1 MLILANTYR
10 NIGYVLAAVLTIA
23 FVVYLFLNYRKARPE
38 TGAEIELA
46 SNRKPYYEDEE
57 LETKKLDATLGIGL
71 ATLAVIAV
79 ALPMYWLAEPG
90 RQEGAVEQFDSTF
103 VHRGEELYNE
113 FCSSCHAAGAVGG
126 VAPYTLTD
134 DEGNFIAAVEWKVPA
149 LNTVLMRYSR
159 EEVEFVLNY
168 GRRNTPMPPWGLPG
182 GGPMTEQQVQNVID
196 YLETIQL
203 SETDVRTEVRDG
215 LIDAYVESVTEAENA
230 RRADAGQGELEDAEL
245 DALTEEA
252 IAEVEER
259 LDENV
264 FDIDLDEVWTTAEL
278 GEALFNLE
286 ASSGT
291 YSCARCHTKGW
302 SYDEPEVSG
311 GGFLGPNLTNGA
323 TLRQFPSFQS
333 HVAFIIEGSESGQ
346 PFGAGGNGSGQ
357 MPSFGFNPNAE
368 EEDSKLA
375 PEQFMLTI
383 EQIEAIV
390 EYERGL

>member
-1 MLILANTYR
+1 MILANTYR
-10 NIGYVLAAVLTIA
+10 TIGYVLAGVLIVA
-23 FVVYLFLNYRKARPE
+23 FVVYWFLNYRSARPE
-38 TGAEIELA
+38 TGAEIEVA
-46 SNRKPYYEDEE
+46 SNRKPYYDDAD

-79 ALPMYWLAEPG
+79 ALPVYWLAEPG
-90 RQEGAVEQFDSTF
+90 RQQGAEEQFNDTF
-103 VHRGEELYNE
+103 AHRGEELFNE

-126 VAPYTLTD
+126 VAPYTLTTD
-134 DEGNFIAAVEWKVPA
+134 DGDFIDAVEWKVPA

-168 GRRNTPMPPWGLPG
+168 GRRNTPMPAWGLPG
-182 GGPMTEQQVQNVID
+182 GGPLTEQQVQNVID

-203 SETDVRTEVRDG
+203 PEEEVRDEVRAG
-215 LIDAYVESVTEAENA
+215 LVDAYVSRVTEADDATDLDDAALEGLADEA
-230 RRADAGQGELEDAEL
+230 RVR
-245 DALTEEA
+245 
-252 IAEVEER
+252 VEER

-264 FDIDLDEVWTTAEL
+264 FDLDLDEVWTSAEL

-286 ASSGT
+286 GSAGT
-291 YSCARCHTKGW
+291 FSCARCHTKGW
-302 SYDEPEVSG
+302 SYGQPETSG
-311 GGFLGPNLTNGA
+311 GGFLGPNLTNKA
-323 TLRQFPSFQS
+323 TIRQFPTFQS
-333 HVAFIIEGSESGQ
+333 HVAFIVEGATKGEPYGS
-346 PFGAGGNGSGQ
+346 GGNSGNGQ

-368 EEDSKLA
+368 DEDSTLL

>member
-1 MLILANTYR
+1 MMILANTYR
-10 NIGYVLAAVLTIA
+10 TIGYVLAGVLIVA
-23 FVVYLFLNYRKARPE
+23 FVVYWFLNYRSARPE
-38 TGAEIELA
+38 TGAEIEVA
-46 SNRKPYYEDEE
+46 SNRKPYYDDAD

-79 ALPMYWLAEPG
+79 ALPVYWLAEPG
-90 RQEGAVEQFDSTF
+90 RQQGAEEQFNDTF
-103 VHRGEELYNE
+103 AHRGEELFNE

-126 VAPYTLTD
+126 VAPYTLTTD
-134 DEGNFIAAVEWKVPA
+134 DGDFIDAVEWKVPA

-168 GRRNTPMPPWGLPG
+168 GRRNTPMPAWGLPG

-203 SETDVRTEVRDG
+203 PEEEVRDEVRAG
-215 LIDAYVESVTEAENA
+215 LVDAYVSRVTEADDATDLDDAALEGLADEA
-230 RRADAGQGELEDAEL
+230 RVR
-245 DALTEEA
+245 
-252 IAEVEER
+252 VEER

-264 FDIDLDEVWTTAEL
+264 FDLDLDEVWTSAEL

-286 ASSGT
+286 GSAGT
-291 YSCARCHTKGW
+291 FSCARCHTKGW
-302 SYDEPEVSG
+302 SYGQPETSG
-311 GGFLGPNLTNGA
+311 GGFLGPNLTNKA
-323 TLRQFPSFQS
+323 TIRQFPTFQS
-333 HVAFIIEGSESGQ
+333 HVAFIVEGATKGEPYGS
-346 PFGAGGNGSGQ
+346 GGNSGNGQ

-368 EEDSKLA
+368 DEDSTLL

>member
-1 MLILANTYR
+1 MMILANIYR
-10 NIGYVLAAVLTIA
+10 SIGYVLAVVLTIA

-46 SNRKPYYEDEE
+46 SNRKPYYEDDE

-90 RQEGAVEQFDSTF
+90 RQEGAAEQFDDTF

-126 VAPYTLTD
+126 VAAYTLTT
-134 DEGNFIAAVEWKVPA
+134 DEGDFIDAVEWKVPA

-168 GRRNTPMPPWGLPG
+168 GRRNTPMPAWGLPG
-182 GGPMTEQQVQNVID
+182 GGPMTEQQVDNVID
-196 YLETIQL
+196 YLESIQL
-203 SETDVRTEVRDG
+203 PEADVRAEVRDG
-215 LIDAYVESVTEAENA
+215 LIEAYVTQVTDAETEQ
-230 RRADAGQGELEDAEL
+230 RAADGQGELDDAALE
-245 DALTEEA
+245 ALTEEA
-252 IAEVEER
+252 TAEVEER
-259 LDENV
+259 IDDNV
-264 FDIDLDEVWTTAEL
+264 FDLDLDGTWTTAEL

-286 ASSGT
+286 ASNGT

-302 SYDEPEVSG
+302 SYGQPELSG
-311 GGFLGPNLTNGA
+311 GGFLGPNLTNEA
-323 TLRQFPSFQS
+323 TLRQFPSFQA
-333 HVAFIIEGSESGQ
+333 HVAFIIEGSEAGQ
-346 PFGAGGNGSGQ
+346 PFGSGGNGSGQ

-368 EEDSKLA
+368 EEDAKLL

-383 EQIEAIV
+383 DQIEAIV
-390 EYERGL
+390 EYERSL

>member
-1 MLILANTYR
+1 MMILANTYR
-10 NIGYVLAAVLTIA
+10 SVGYVLAVLIA
-23 FVVYLFLNYRKARPE
+23 IGFVVYVFLNYRKARPE

-46 SNRKPYYEDEE
+46 SNRKPYYEDDE

-90 RQEGAVEQFDSTF
+90 RQEGAQEQFEHTF

-126 VAPYTLTD
+126 VAAYTLTD
-134 DEGNFIAAVEWKVPA
+134 DEGNFIDAVEWKVPA

-168 GRRNTPMPPWGLPG
+168 GRRNTPMPAWGLPG
-182 GGPMTEQQVQNVID
+182 GGPMTEQQVDNVID
-196 YLETIQL
+196 YLESIQL
-203 SETDVRTEVRDG
+203 PEADVRAEVRDG
-215 LIDAYVESVTEAENA
+215 LIDAYVAEVTAAAAEEN
-230 RRADAGQGELEDAEL
+230 GGELDDAALE
-245 DALTEEA
+245 ALTDEA
-252 IAEVEER
+252 TAEVEER
-259 LDENV
+259 LDDNV
-264 FDIDLDEVWTTAEL
+264 FDLDLDGTWTVEEL

-302 SYDEPEVSG
+302 SYGQPEVSG

-323 TLRQFPSFQS
+323 TRRQFPSFQS
-333 HVAFIIEGSESGQ
+333 HVAFIIEGSEAGE
-346 PFGAGGNGSGQ
+346 PFGSGGNGSGQ

-368 EEDSKLA
+368 EEDAKLA

-390 EYERGL
+390 EYERSL

>member
-1 MLILANTYR
+1 MILANTYR
-10 NIGYVLAAVLTIA
+10 TIGYVLAGVLIVA
-23 FVVYLFLNYRKARPE
+23 FVVYWFLNYRSARPE
-38 TGAEIELA
+38 TGAEIEVA
-46 SNRKPYYEDEE
+46 SNRKPYYDDAD

-79 ALPMYWLAEPG
+79 ALPVYWLAEPG
-90 RQEGAVEQFDSTF
+90 RQQGAEEQFNDTF
-103 VHRGEELYNE
+103 AHRGEELFNE

-126 VAPYTLTD
+126 VAPYTLTTD
-134 DEGNFIAAVEWKVPA
+134 DGDFIDAVEWKVPA

-168 GRRNTPMPPWGLPG
+168 GRRNTPMPAWGLPG

-203 SETDVRTEVRDG
+203 PEEEVRDEVRAG
-215 LIDAYVESVTEAENA
+215 LVDAYVSRVTEADDATDLDDAALEGLADEA
-230 RRADAGQGELEDAEL
+230 RVR
-245 DALTEEA
+245 
-252 IAEVEER
+252 VEER
-259 LDENV
+259 HDENV
-264 FDIDLDEVWTTAEL
+264 FDLDLDEVWTSAEL

-286 ASSGT
+286 GSAGT
-291 YSCARCHTKGW
+291 FSCARCDTTGW
-302 SYDEPEVSG
+302 SYGQPETSG
-311 GGFLGPNLTNGA
+311 GGFLGPNLTNKA
-323 TLRQFPSFQS
+323 TIRQFPTFQS
-333 HVAFIIEGSESGQ
+333 HVAFIVEGATKGEPYGS
-346 PFGAGGNGSGQ
+346 GGNSGNGQ

-368 EEDSKLA
+368 DEDSTLL